1 MNNSKQQRA
10 TPSVQYQTVVQ
21 RVIHY
26 IYRSLAAAEPTRLT
40 LDQLSAVAGLSKY
53 HFHRIFLAQTG
64 INLSQFIQRLK
75 LKKATYQLA
84 FMHEQK
90 IIDIAL
96 DAGFENPESFSRA
109 FKRTY
114 QQTPKQFRQQPNW
127 DLWSEQHQFK
137 PWPINII
144 EEPTTMQVTICEF
157 PTTAIAALEHHGNP
171 NQLNDTVARF
181 INWRKSS
188 GASPIASSQTFG
200 LAYNDPS
207 TVSAADF
214 RFDVCGSVTEPIAN
228 NDSGVINKT
237 IPGGRCAKITHQ
249 GSHDL
254 MDEKIRYLYKQWLPS
269 VDETLRDFPCF
280 FHYRNLFPQ
289 VAEHQLITDIYLP
302 LA

>member
-1 MNNSKQQRA
+1 MTSHSSSPYSSAVEK
-10 TPSVQYQTVVQ
+10 
-21 RVIHY
+21 VIRH
-26 IYRSLAAAEPTRLT
+26 IYRALAAAEPQALK
-40 LDQLSAVAGLSKY
+40 LDELSAVAGMSKY
-53 HFHRIFLAQTG
+53 HFHRIFAAQAG
-64 INLSQFIQRLK
+64 INLNQFIQRLK
-75 LKKATYQLA
+75 LKKAAYQLA
-84 FMHEQK
+84 FMPELK

-96 DAGFENPESFSRA
+96 DAGFENHESFSRA

-114 QQTPKQFRQQPNW
+114 QQTPKQFRQQPDW
-127 DLWSEQHQFK
+127 LMWSEQHQFK
-137 PWPINII
+137 PGPINNI
-144 EEPTTMQVTICEF
+144 EEPTTMNVTICEF

-188 GASPIASSQTFG
+188 GASPIATSQTFG

-214 RFDVCGSVTEPIAN
+214 RFDVCGSITEPIAD

-237 IPGGRCAKITHQ
+237 IPGGRCAKITHR

-254 MDEKIRYLYKQWLPS
+254 MDEKIRYLYNQWLPS
-269 VDETLRDFPCF
+269 QEETLRDFPCF

-289 VAEHQLITDIYLP
+289 VAEHELITDIYLP